1 MASRLTTGLRILD
14 RSLDGGVPAGSLVAL
29 VAPPES
35 QSELL
40 VDAVATA
47 GPALYLTSVRTP
59 AEVRESMEAADRDT
73 DQLTV
78 REYTAEELRNDVDGL
93 LSGLERRDYVV
104 FDTAER
110 IETLERFARRSVLN
124 SLKQTL
130 RANGAVG
137 LVHCLGL
144 QKDADRRLTLHRA
157 DQVWTLD
164 LVRTTLAIENR
175 LYVTKVRG
183 GAAMTEPVKLRLTD
197 RVTIDTSRDIA

>member
-1 MASRLTTGLRILD
+1 M
-14 RSLDGGVPAGSLVAL
+14 PPGSLVAL

-40 VDAVATA
+40 LDAVATA

-59 AEVRESMEAADRDT
+59 EEVTESMEAASRST

-78 REYTAEELRNDVDGL
+78 REYTSDDLRNSVDALLMGL
-93 LSGLERRDYVV
+93 DQRDYVV

-110 IETLERFARRSVLN
+110 IESLERLARQSVLN
-124 SLKQTL
+124 YIKRQL
-130 RANGAVG
+130 RANDAVG
-137 LVHCLGL
+137 IIHCLGL
-144 QKDADRRLTLHRA
+144 EKDSDRRFTLHRA

-164 LVRTTLAIENR
+164 LVRTSLAIENR
-175 LYVTKVRG
+175 LYVTKFRG

-197 RVTIDTSRDIA
+197 QVNIDTSRDIA